1 MVQLVQWLT
10 CNTIFF
16 FFLIR
21 RLHLEVG
28 LSPGKENSWSCC
40 PGAFRRYPSSQSFQ
54 SSILLT
60 NRLPWILPS
69 IISLRT
75 TYFFFYRIE
84 ECQWFF
90 HSGMNF
96 SIYYSLYP
104 KYFYKHSFFPKFRSG
119 DHASQTFNG
128 ENVALHHPNSKM

>member
-10 CNTIFF
+10 CNSIFF

-21 RLHLEVG
+21 RLASHLARRTLEVAA
-28 LSPGKENSWSCC
+28 LELFVDIHLLR
-40 PGAFRRYPSSQSFQ
+40 AFNQEFCL
-54 SSILLT
+54 LLT

-75 TYFFFYRIE
+75 SYFFFYRIV

-104 KYFYKHSFFPKFRSG
+104 RYFQ
-119 DHASQTFNG
+119 HASLQAQLLPQIQIERPCFANIQWRKCSTSSS
-128 ENVALHHPNSKM
+128 EL